1 MKKIF
6 IKTIM
11 CSAAA
16 MLITSCTR
24 NPDSPGVEYMP
35 DMYRSTSYESNSM
48 NMNFADS
55 MTNRM
60 PVSGTISQGA
70 VANSAYGVNNEPY
83 AYKNDNEGYELA
95 GQNLKS
101 PFAATPEMVDEGK
114 IIYGK
119 YCQHCHGESGAGD
132 GKMVQNEKFPPPPSY
147 SGPLKNLPEG
157 KMFHTLQY
165 GKGLMGSHASQLSK
179 EERWKVI
186 GYVQTLQG
194 SRETA
199 PGDIVKGALK

>member
-1 MKKIF
+1 
-6 IKTIM
+6 M

-16 MLITSCTR
+16 MLIASCTR

-35 DMYRSTSYESNSM
+35 DMYRSTSYESNSI
-48 NMNFADS
+48 NVNFTDS
-55 MTNRM
+55 MTNRT

-70 VANSAYGVNNEPY
+70 VPNSAYGMNNEPY
-83 AYKNDNEGYELA
+83 PYKNDNEGYELA
-95 GQNLKS
+95 GQNLKA
-101 PFAATPEMVDEGK
+101 PFAANADIIEEGK

-119 YCQHCHGESGAGD
+119 YCKHCHGENGAGD

-186 GYVQTLQG
+186 RYVQTLQG
-194 SRETA
+194 TKEITPA
-199 PGDIVKGALK
+199 DTLQTEMK